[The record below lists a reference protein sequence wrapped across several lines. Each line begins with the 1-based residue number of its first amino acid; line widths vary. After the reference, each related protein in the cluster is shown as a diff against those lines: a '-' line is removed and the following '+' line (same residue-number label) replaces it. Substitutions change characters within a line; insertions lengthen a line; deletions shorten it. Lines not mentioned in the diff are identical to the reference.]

1 MPMRNAPFLLFV
13 WSMLFTAGSSADSL
27 EGKDIEVQVNMVG
40 ENIVIDLNFAV
51 AATRQE
57 VWEVLT
63 DFDGMAGFVSNLEES
78 KVVSVSSKDKFTIFQ
93 RGAAIY
99 GPVSFP
105 FESIREVRLV
115 PHRKIATHLVS
126 GNMRKLEGITHL
138 TDEGGQTRVVHRTDA
153 IPKDWIPEAVGKIFV
168 KHEMREQFNEM
179 RNEII
184 KRKRARLKETDVR
197 EKR

>member
-1 MPMRNAPFLLFV
+1 MRNASFLLVV
-13 WSMLFTAGSSADSL
+13 WSVLFTAGSLADSL

-40 ENIVIDLNFAV
+40 EHIIIDLNFAV
-51 AATRQE
+51 AATQQE

-63 DFDGMAGFVSNLEES
+63 DFDGMAGFISNLEES
-78 KVVSVSSKDKFTIFQ
+78 RVVSVSSKDKFTIFQ

-105 FESIREVRLV
+105 FESIREVRLI
-115 PHRKIATHLVS
+115 PHREIGTHLIS

-138 TDEGGQTRVVHRTDA
+138 TNEGGQTRVVHRTDA

-168 KHEMREQFNEM
+168 EHEMREQFNEM
-179 RNEII
+179 RNEIMR
-184 KRKRARLKETDVR
+184 RKKAGLKDTGGR